1 MRRRLLPV
9 IAVALIFIM
18 GIFTYKSC
26 LQGKKEEVLISH
38 NMLVQQIE
46 ELGRL
51 EVVRYNIQ
59 DLMDYEKK
67 RKWLPN
73 SKTSLKIVG
82 EVTGCVDLT
91 KIQAEEI
98 RVDKDS
104 VSIIL
109 PDPEICN
116 WKIDHSKSKVY
127 NVEYGLWET
136 EELVDEAY
144 KEAEKK
150 LYKEAQNMGIAKESR
165 ENTKKVLTP
174 LLKGLGF
181 RKVHIA
187 FRSDAKDELPLQTIR
202 VKRE

>member
-1 MRRRLLPV
+1 MLL
-9 IAVALIFIM
+9 
-18 GIFTYKSC
+18 
-26 LQGKKEEVLISH
+26 
-38 NMLVQQIE
+38 QQIE

-91 KIQAEEI
+91 KIKAEDI

-104 VSIIL
+104 VHIVL

-116 WKIDHSKSKVY
+116 WKIDHSKSRVY
-127 NVEYGLWET
+127 NVQYGLWET

-150 LYKEAQNMGIAKESR
+150 LYNEALNMGIAKESR
-165 ENTKKVLTP
+165 ESARKVLGP

-181 RKVHIA
+181 TKISID
-187 FRSDAKDELPLQTIR
+187 FKSTEKDNASILKTVDI
-202 VKRE
+202 KRE

>member
-9 IAVALIFIM
+9 ALVAIVFIIGIFI
-18 GIFTYKSC
+18 YKSC
-26 LQGKKEEVLISH
+26 LQNKGDELLVSH

-91 KIQAEEI
+91 KIQSEDI

-109 PDPEICN
+109 PDPEVCN
-116 WKIDHSKSKVY
+116 WKIDHAKSRVY

-165 ENTKKVLTP
+165 ENTRKILVP

-181 RKVHIA
+181 KKVHIG
-187 FRSDAKDELPLQTIR
+187 FKSTEQLTTIDL
-202 VKRE
+202 KKE